1 MRSISVFFLCII
13 VSYVVVVFFFFKQ
26 KTAYEMRISDW
37 SSEVCSSDLL
47 SFTKIT
53 DQSVN
58 IDEAYSEFMLKF
70 FVALVVVIL
79 ISLLS
84 LGWRVGIVVAAAVP
98 LPLAGVFLI
107 MLAKFGRASCRER
120 GCSVLVVLGGRR
132 LMNNKKPHISNK

>member
-1 MRSISVFFLCII
+1 MRSIFEIRPRLASVHIRDLNQTSQRGRSALPRF
-13 VSYVVVVFFFFKQ
+13 SKQ
-26 KTAYEMRISDW
+26 P
-37 SSEVCSSDLL
+37 L

-84 LGWRVGIVVAAAVP
+84 LGWRVGIVVAA
-98 LPLAGVFLI
+98 
-107 MLAKFGRASCRER
+107 
-120 GCSVLVVLGGRR
+120 
-132 LMNNKKPHISNK
+132 